1 MLDAKLVNMGFLC
14 SNSAGLSMQNSLQE
28 RLKNRIRQSSKVV
41 FFRKD
46 FEGEGG
52 YRQVSRALS
61 KLEKQEVIVRAG
73 YGLYTKP
80 IGPDR
85 RDAVLSEIKSKL
97 GKRVKRV
104 VEVGGIT
111 YQLGRSNQPK
121 RNAQSILDDFKLLRA
136 ETVLKTIDMKTIRE
150 KSLDN
155 LQRWKSKG
163 TWCSAY
169 DEWAE
174 LMARGE
180 DAEVIEAMTG
190 RDENSN
196 RLRQSSPYTGLL
208 DQEIVDALRASVRP

>member
-1 MLDAKLVNMGFLC
+1 
-14 SNSAGLSMQNSLQE
+14 MQNSLQE
-28 RLKNRIRQSSKVV
+28 RLKNRIRRSNEVI

-46 FEGEGG
+46 FEGEGA
-52 YRQVSRALS
+52 YRQVSRVLS
-61 KLEKQEVIVRAG
+61 ELEKQEVIVRAG

-85 RDAVLSEIKSKL
+85 RDAVLREIMSKL

-104 VEVGGIT
+104 VEVGGVT
-111 YQLGRSNQPK
+111 YHLGRNNQPK
-121 RNAQSILDDFKLLRA
+121 RNAQSVLDDYKLLRA
-136 ETVLKTIDMKTIRE
+136 ETVLKTFDMQTIRE

-169 DEWAE
+169 DEWTE
-174 LMARGE
+174 LMARCS
-180 DAEVIEAMTG
+180 DAEIIEAMTG

-208 DQEIVDALRASVRP
+208 DQKIVEALRASVRA